1 MAAESGTATSYE
13 LDVLT
18 IVNNEGDGFDIRNQ
32 LIELNLYE
40 GIQQPF
46 LAGEI
51 VVGDTVGLREN
62 AKLFGQESLR
72 LRFKQPTGSND
83 ETDEADVIDQ
93 VFRIYKI
100 TNEQRID
107 ENTVVYQMQFCSP
120 EFLESRRKRVSQ
132 ALRGCLLYTS
142 DAADE

>member
-46 LAGEI
+46 LAG
-51 VVGDTVGLREN
+51 
-62 AKLFGQESLR
+62 
-72 LRFKQPTGSND
+72 
-83 ETDEADVIDQ
+83 
-93 VFRIYKI
+93 
-100 TNEQRID
+100 
-107 ENTVVYQMQFCSP
+107 
-120 EFLESRRKRVSQ
+120 
-132 ALRGCLLYTS
+132 
-142 DAADE
+142 